1 MDCAIC
7 RALVIGRG
15 QFGKLPSSVARRV
28 FIGKRTAAPAIV
40 AAAMLVVGLL
50 WAPRAEAHTI
60 GLSTG
65 EYTAKG
71 ASVVGTLSFARG
83 EVASLAPSIDANRDG
98 HLTPAEVESARS
110 VLKDKVLGRIAVSA
124 GGERCAPVLTDV
136 GLTEQD
142 GLLLSGRWDCA
153 RTGEPFEV
161 EVGLLD
167 DLARGHRHIARAVTS
182 GATHDEVLH
191 GDERTLTIA
200 PDGDARSPGAAPEAN
215 RDESEHGTGAWS
227 FFKMGIE
234 HILTGYDHLVFILGL
249 VLARARLRSLLT
261 IVTAF
266 TIAHSITLA
275 LAALNVW
282 APSPRFVEP
291 AIALSIAYVGVE
303 NFFVKDASKRWRITF
318 PFGLVHGFGFAGAL
332 QEIALPRS
340 AVPTALVSFNLGV
353 EGGQLAV
360 LALLLPLVLFLR
372 GTTWFE
378 PRGARLVSGAVA
390 VAGGVWFV
398 ARILNG

>member
-1 MDCAIC
+1 MSAQ
-7 RALVIGRG
+7 V
-15 QFGKLPSSVARRV
+15 GKLPSSVARSV
-28 FIGKRTAAPAIV
+28 LAAKRTAGLAIV
-40 AAAMLVVGLL
+40 AMAMFVVGFL
-50 WAPRAEAHTI
+50 WASHAEAHTI

-65 EYTAKG
+65 EYTARG
-71 ASVVGTLSFARG
+71 ASVVGTLAFARA
-83 EVASLAPSIDANRDG
+83 EVGSLVPSIDANRDG
-98 HLTPAEVESARS
+98 HLTPAEVASARS

-124 GGERCAPVLTDV
+124 GGERCAPVITDV
-136 GLTEQD
+136 GLMEED

-161 EVGLLD
+161 EVGVLD
-167 DLARGHRHIARAVTS
+167 DLARGHRHIARAVTR

-191 GDERTLTIA
+191 GGERRFTIA
-200 PDGDARSPGAAPEAN
+200 PDEDARSPGAAPEAK
-215 RDESEHGTGAWS
+215 REASERGTSAWA
-227 FFKMGIE
+227 FFKMGLE

-249 VLARARLRSLLT
+249 VLVRAHLRSLLV

-275 LAALNVW
+275 LAVLDVW
-282 APSPRFVEP
+282 APSPQIIEP
-291 AIALSIAYVGVE
+291 AIALSIAYVGIE
-303 NFFVKDASKRWRITF
+303 NFFVKHASKRWRITF

-332 QEIALPRS
+332 QEVALPRS

-378 PRGARLVSGAVA
+378 PRGARVVSGAVA

-398 ARILNG
+398 ARVVNG

>member
-1 MDCAIC
+1 M
-7 RALVIGRG
+7 LV
-15 QFGKLPSSVARRV
+15 A
-28 FIGKRTAAPAIV
+28 KRPAAQAIV
-40 AAAMLVVGLL
+40 AAAMFVVGLL
-50 WAPRAEAHTI
+50 WASRAEAHTI

-71 ASVVGTLSFARG
+71 ASVVGTLAFARA
-83 EVASLAPSIDANRDG
+83 EVASLVPSIDANRDG
-98 HLTPAEVESARS
+98 HLTPAEVASART

-136 GLTEQD
+136 GLMEQD

-167 DLARGHRHIARAVTS
+167 DLARGHRHIARAVTR

-191 GDERTLTIA
+191 GGERRFTIPSDDDRSSGVA
-200 PDGDARSPGAAPEAN
+200 LEAKPDA
-215 RDESEHGTGAWS
+215 SEHGTSAWA
-227 FFKMGIE
+227 FFKMGLE

-249 VLARARLRSLLT
+249 VLARAHLRSLLV

-275 LAALNVW
+275 LAVLDVW
-282 APSPRFVEP
+282 APSPRIVEP
-291 AIALSIAYVGVE
+291 AIALSIAYVGIE

-340 AVPTALVSFNLGV
+340 VVPTALVSFNLGV

-378 PRGARLVSGAVA
+378 PRGARLVSAAVA

-398 ARILNG
+398 ARVVNG